1 MNQLYKDTAA
11 LVNARAKAGF
21 EVLGFYII
29 IIYTFLIKY
38 YFIHAI
44 SGIFFVPLTIDS
56 CDFC

>member
-29 IIYTFLIKY
+29 IIYTFLINMIL
-38 YFIHAI
+38 FMP
-44 SGIFFVPLTIDS
+44 FLL
-56 CDFC
+56 